1 MRLHIMRSAPQP
13 FAHLRDDGDVLLDC
27 QRYMNC
33 WFGVVKVRDQAQT
46 RIVHVCTQLRGSANS
61 ALDDARRD
69 AQNIAPM
76 FAQ

>member
-1 MRLHIMRSAPQP
+1 MRTTPLA
-13 FAHLRDDGDVLLDC
+13 FAHMTDGDVLLDC

-33 WFGVVKVRDQAQT
+33 WFGVVKVRDTTET
-46 RIVHVCTQLRGSANS
+46 RIVHICTPLRASAQS

-69 AQNIAPM
+69 AQNLAPM